1 MPTLK
6 KLPWVSLTL
15 LLVTYI
21 TLGWLLSAV
30 NDPLPIW
37 VIVAGA
43 VLLLAMALSSPWSKI
58 RDTFARIFKS
68 DTRAFL
74 IAVVAAFLL
83 VVIITWLYIFA
94 HVLVVVSVGTL
105 VRLDTQTARWS
116 NRRTFW
122 FLAIMPLVGLG
133 LGAVAQTLTQHYL
146 S

>member
-6 KLPWVSLTL
+6 KLPWVSLAL

-21 TLGWLLSAV
+21 TLGWILSAV
-30 NDPLPIW
+30 NDPLPVW
-37 VIVAGA
+37 VIVVGA

-58 RDTFARIFKS
+58 RDGFARIFKS

-94 HVLVVVSVGTL
+94 HVLVVMSVGTL

-116 NRRTFW
+116 NRQTFW
-122 FLAIMPLVGLG
+122 FLAIVPLVGLG
-133 LGAVAQTLTQHYL
+133 LGAIAQSLTQHYL

>member
-21 TLGWLLSAV
+21 TLGWILSAV

-58 RDTFARIFKS
+58 RDSFARIFKS

-83 VVIITWLYIFA
+83 VIIITWLYIFA

-116 NRRTFW
+116 NRQTFG
-122 FLAIMPLVGLG
+122 F
-133 LGAVAQTLTQHYL
+133 
-146 S
+146 

>member
-21 TLGWLLSAV
+21 TLGWILSAI

-37 VIVAGA
+37 VIVVGT

-58 RDTFARIFKS
+58 RDGFADLVKS
-68 DTRAFL
+68 DNRAFL
-74 IAVVAAFLL
+74 VAVVTALMIVF
-83 VVIITWLYIFA
+83 IITWLHIFA
-94 HVLVVVSVGTL
+94 HVLVVISTTTL

-116 NRRTFW
+116 NRQTFW
-122 FLAIMPLVGLG
+122 FLVNVPLVGLG
-133 LGAVAQTLTQHYL
+133 LGAVAQTLTQNYL